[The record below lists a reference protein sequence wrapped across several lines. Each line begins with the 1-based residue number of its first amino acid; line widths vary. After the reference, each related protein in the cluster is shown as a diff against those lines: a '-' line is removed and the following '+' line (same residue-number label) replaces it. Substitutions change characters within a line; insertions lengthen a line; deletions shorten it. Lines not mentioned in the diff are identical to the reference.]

1 MPIVAVLLALVLS
14 AVSAG
19 AETPRLAHQFPP
31 DSLPGRGATMFAGMV
46 AARGGPGGDIAVYGG
61 GMLGDER
68 ANLRD
73 LASGRLQFALTGDL
87 VIAYMAPRFRAVS
100 VPFAL
105 DGPDHALAVFD
116 GPLGRKLA
124 DHLRRERG
132 IVLLAAHYAGTRML
146 TTNRPVRSIADLKG
160 LRIRLPPD
168 DTWMAAWRLAG
179 ADPRVVAFPD
189 LEAALRRGHVEAQ
202 ENPPNLTRAA
212 GLHRHQRYLVAT
224 DHVPQ
229 MQFWFASAAHWD
241 AWPQAVRNALRT
253 AAGEAAAWVT
263 EEARRGQAADVAW
276 LTGEGGMVLLQP
288 DVSGMREAMTGLDT
302 DAGSGVDALVRG
314 WIRDARR

>member
-1 MPIVAVLLALVLS
+1 MPIVAVLLALVLWVAS
-14 AVSAG
+14 AA
-19 AETPRLAHQFPP
+19 AETPRLAHQFPL
-31 DSLPGRGATMFAGMV
+31 DSLPGRGATMFAGKV
-46 AARGGPGGDIAVYGG
+46 AAHRGPGGDVAVYGAG
-61 GMLGDER
+61 ILGDER

-87 VIAYMAPRFRAVS
+87 VIPYMAPRFRAVS
-100 VPFAL
+100 TPFAL
-105 DGPDHALAVFD
+105 DGPDHALAVFN
-116 GPLGRKLA
+116 GPLGSEFA
-124 DHLRRERG
+124 GHLRRERG
-132 IVLLAAHYAGTRML
+132 IVLLAAHYAGTRMI
-146 TTNRPVRSIADLKG
+146 TANRPIRSVADLKG

-168 DTWMAAWRLAG
+168 DTWVAAWRLAG

-189 LEAALRRGHVEAQ
+189 LEAALRRGLVDAQ

-241 AWPQAVRNALRT
+241 AWPEPFRAALRT
-253 AAGEAAAWVT
+253 LAGEAAAWVT
-263 EEARRGQAADVAW
+263 EEARRLQAADVAW

-288 DVSGMREAMTGLDT
+288 DVSGMRAAVAGLDT
-302 DAGSGVDALVRG
+302 DDGSGVDALVRG